1 MINSSEYFL
10 YYIVYYSWQTKEKY
24 SISPTF
30 PQLFNTSK
38 LKNIDYFKYNIEEG
52 EPNKDS
58 VLSDVVTD
66 IPMMTR
72 LACDSSLN
80 FIANRAFNCLDTYR
94 NLVIKET
101 NYEEDEIFE
110 IKEDL
115 KRLRDSIGAE
125 DENNN

>member
-1 MINSSEYFL
+1 
-10 YYIVYYSWQTKEKY
+10 
-24 SISPTF
+24 
-30 PQLFNTSK
+30 
-38 LKNIDYFKYNIEEG
+38 
-52 EPNKDS
+52 

-80 FIANRAFNCLDTYR
+80 FVANRAFSCLDAYR
-94 NLVIKET
+94 IIVARET

-110 IKEDL
+110 IKENL

-125 DENNN
+125 DENEN